1 MLLCHKASYT
11 GNAVSDDMQAWPT
24 RTAPSYRV
32 GQVTLVSLMRWVTPR
47 SILADLLVGGLPA
60 QSCDD
65 GIALACSSLQQGGAF
80 PWKLRLDPA
89 RECEGDPDGF
99 ATASAR
105 VEPSAK
111 KSQLLAHDG

>member
-1 MLLCHKASYT
+1 MPQGWSYT

-24 RTAPSYRV
+24 RTALGFRV
-32 GQVTLVSLMRWVTPR
+32 EQVTLVSLMRWATPR
-47 SILADLLVGGLPA
+47 SILADLLVGGLAA

-65 GIALACSSLQQGGAF
+65 GVALACSRLQQGGAS

-105 VEPSAK
+105 GVPSAK
-111 KSQLLAHDG
+111 KSQLLAHEG